1 MMTYEGDAI
10 MHSGDSGESPEVE
23 REYRVIT
30 FEDIGESVFKHMS
43 DYQRTLLARYC
54 ARSTYHDLSEALG
67 ISGTAVSHA
76 IHGAEVAL
84 REGLVE
90 KFGEDVN
97 HLGDMFPN
105 SFQKEIF
112 YRGLYEHVLGVGVM
126 KGYVE
131 VMSDLDFVIAR
142 EGSMKAERMDRILK
156 KTNDALSMI
165 GEAVECADA
174 QDLPGLYSLIY
185 SKMHSIKYA
194 RARRSGQ
201 EKKHG
206 KQ

>member
-1 MMTYEGDAI
+1 MMDNDDEMEEI
-10 MHSGDSGESPEVE
+10 EQ
-23 REYRVIT
+23 EYRVIT
-30 FEDIGESVFKHMS
+30 FDDVDESVFKHMS
-43 DYQRTLLARYC
+43 DYQRALLGRYC
-54 ARSTYHDLSEALG
+54 AKSTYHDLSEALG
-67 ISGTAVSHA
+67 ISSTAVSHA
-76 IHGAEVAL
+76 IHGAEIAL

-97 HLGDMFPN
+97 HLRDIFTT
-105 SFQKEIF
+105 SFKKEVF
-112 YRGLYEHVLGVGVM
+112 YRSLYRHVLGVGVM
-126 KGYVE
+126 KGHVR
-131 VMSDLDFVIAR
+131 VMSDLELVIAR
-142 EGSMKAERMDRILK
+142 EGSMRAERMDRTLK

-194 RARRSGQ
+194 RAKRSEQ